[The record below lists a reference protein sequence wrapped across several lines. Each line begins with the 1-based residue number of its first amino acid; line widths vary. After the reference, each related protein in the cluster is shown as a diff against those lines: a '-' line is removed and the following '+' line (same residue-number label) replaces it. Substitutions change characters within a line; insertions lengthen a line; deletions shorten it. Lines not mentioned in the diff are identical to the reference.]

1 MNSRIFEPSH
11 LTFVREY
18 DGAGTIRVVERH
30 LTRANHLHQFCCAD
44 TETLRLRSPFTILDA
59 FIGLIVKLTDESL
72 DAINECT
79 AGDLAFFALRSVRRA
94 RLYHYR

>member
-1 MNSRIFEPSH
+1 LVVF
-11 LTFVREY
+11 
-18 DGAGTIRVVERH
+18 GWAGGEETPPY
-30 LTRANHLHQFCCAD
+30 FCA
-44 TETLRLRSPFTILDA
+44 RFGNA

-79 AGDLAFFALRSVRRA
+79 AGDLAFFALRSVRPA